1 MPHSLLSTLYS
12 WCIHTLKKHLAQQRY
27 NGVKMNGCDV
37 LVNFND
43 LKLYFQEQLCKN
55 NLFQRAEVV
64 CLLQRGKRR
73 KILLYW
79 LLLCDIVCL
88 NRELN

>member
-12 WCIHTLKKHLAQQRY
+12 WYIHTLKKHLAQQRY

-64 CLLQRGKRR
+64 CLLQRGK
-73 KILLYW
+73 
-79 LLLCDIVCL
+79 
-88 NRELN
+88 